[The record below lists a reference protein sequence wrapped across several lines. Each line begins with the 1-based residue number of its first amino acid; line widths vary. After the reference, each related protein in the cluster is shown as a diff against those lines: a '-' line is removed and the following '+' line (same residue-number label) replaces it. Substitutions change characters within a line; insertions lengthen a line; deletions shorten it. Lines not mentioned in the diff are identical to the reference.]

1 MLPDVI
7 CLHTVYPLK
16 LLQGKSHPSD
26 TPIGKPTSKQNP
38 GGAAVS
44 LHPASPIF
52 LHLTQPSPHRTL
64 SSVVLQLLRSAPHQ
78 ALPMT
83 HTTQEL
89 CRPCRR
95 DAHHIPLCQLLRAQL
110 SPRSCWAWCRQ
121 RWAQH
126 FLQVA
131 DIFSQADLSLHSAQN
146 HQRAAW
152 NVTICEPH

>member
-95 DAHHIPLCQLLRAQL
+95 DAHHIPLSAAAGTAQPQKLLGL
-110 SPRSCWAWCRQ
+110 
-121 RWAQH
+121 
-126 FLQVA
+126 V
-131 DIFSQADLSLHSAQN
+131 QAALGPTLLTSG
-146 HQRAAW
+146 
-152 NVTICEPH
+152 